1 MPVTVYEIIGIMAA
15 VLSVWMLG
23 SRNVNFHVSM
33 LTWQIALMSIETG
46 IFAYQYQEPI
56 FYLVAIV
63 LFGQRAIYVPWMLRR
78 IMQETDVS
86 NDPGTLLPAPLTMHL
101 SILLFVLGFFVAN
114 HLPIPGGPAQ
124 GGTVLATATASI
136 SLLFSGIVMM
146 LTRRLALS
154 QIVGFITIENGVY
167 LFALTQT
174 DGLPFLIEVFV
185 LFDILGAI
193 MIAGVLAFRIKR
205 SFEHID
211 VTRLTNLKH

>member
-1 MPVTVYEIIGIMAA
+1 MPVTVYEIIGIMSA
-15 VLSVWMLG
+15 VLAVWMLG
-23 SRNVNFHVSM
+23 SRNVSFYVSM
-33 LTWQIALMSIETG
+33 LTWQIALISIETAV
-46 IFAYQYQEPI
+46 FAYQYQEPI

-78 IMQETDVS
+78 IMLETDVA

-101 SILLFVLGFFVAN
+101 SILLFVLSFFVAN
-114 HLPIPGGPAQ
+114 HLPIPSPVL

-193 MIAGVLAFRIKR
+193 MIAGVLIFRIKR

>member
-1 MPVTVYEIIGIMAA
+1 MPVTVYEIIGIMSA
-15 VLSVWMLG
+15 VLAVWMLG

-33 LTWQIALMSIETG
+33 LTWQIALISIETAV
-46 IFAYQYQEPI
+46 FAYQYQEPI

-63 LFGQRAIYVPWMLRR
+63 LFGQRGIYVPWMLRR
-78 IMQETDVS
+78 IMFETDVA
-86 NDPGTLLPAPLTMHL
+86 NDPGTLLSAPLTMHL
-101 SILLFVLGFFVAN
+101 SILLFVLSFFVAN
-114 HLPIPGGPAQ
+114 HLPIPSPVL

-193 MIAGVLAFRIKR
+193 MIAGVLIFRIKR

>member
-1 MPVTVYEIIGIMAA
+1 MPVTVYEIIGIMSA
-15 VLSVWMLG
+15 VLAVWMLG
-23 SRNVNFHVSM
+23 SRNVSFHVSM
-33 LTWQIALMSIETG
+33 LTWQIALISIETAV
-46 IFAYQYQEPI
+46 FAYQYQEPI

-78 IMQETDVS
+78 IMLETDVA

-101 SILLFVLGFFVAN
+101 SILLFVLSFFVAN
-114 HLPIPGGPAQ
+114 HLPIPSPVL

-193 MIAGVLAFRIKR
+193 MIAGVLIFRIKR

>member
-15 VLSVWMLG
+15 VLGVWMLG
-23 SRNVNFHVSM
+23 SRNVKFHASM
-33 LTWQIALMSIETG
+33 LTWQIVLISIDTA
-46 IFAYQYQEPI
+46 IFAYQYKDPL
-56 FYLVAIV
+56 FYWVAIA
-63 LFGQRAIYVPWMLRR
+63 LFGQRAIYVPWMLLR
-78 IMQETDVS
+78 IMRETDIA

-101 SILLFVLGFFVAN
+101 SILLFVLSFFVAS
-114 HLPIPGGPAQ
+114 HLPIPTPTP
-124 GGTVLATATASI
+124 GGTILATATASI
-136 SLLFSGIVMM
+136 SLLFSGLVMM

-154 QIVGFITIENGVY
+154 QILGFITLENGVY

-174 DGLPFLIEVFV
+174 DGLPGLIEFFV

-193 MIAGVLAFRIKR
+193 MIAGVLIFRIRR

>member
-1 MPVTVYEIIGIMAA
+1 MPVTVYEIIGIMSA
-15 VLSVWMLG
+15 VVAVWMLG
-23 SRNVNFHVSM
+23 SRSVNFHVSM
-33 LTWQIALMSIETG
+33 LTWQIALISIETAVL
-46 IFAYQYQEPI
+46 AYQYQEPI
-56 FYLVAIV
+56 FYLVALV

-78 IMQETDVS
+78 IMRETDVA

-101 SILLFVLGFFVAN
+101 SILLFVLSFFVAN
-114 HLPIPGGPAQ
+114 HLPIPSSVP

-193 MIAGVLAFRIKR
+193 MIAGVLIFRIKR